1 MKYITQQQKLGMIGM
16 TKALAKEMALS
27 NIQVNAV
34 APGIIETD
42 MNNELKQSDIKE
54 IENEIPLGRIGTPK
68 EIAKTVKW
76 LAETEY
82 ITGQVIR
89 IDGGWLM

>member
-1 MKYITQQQKLGMIGM
+1 M

-42 MNNELKQSDIKE
+42 MNSELNETDIKE
-54 IENEIPLGRIGTPK
+54 IEKEIPLRRMGTPK

-76 LAETEY
+76 IAETEY